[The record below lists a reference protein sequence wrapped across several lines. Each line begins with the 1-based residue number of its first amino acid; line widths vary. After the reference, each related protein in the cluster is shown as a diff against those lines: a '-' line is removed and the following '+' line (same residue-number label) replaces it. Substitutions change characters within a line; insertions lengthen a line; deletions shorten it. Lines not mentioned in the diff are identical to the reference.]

1 MEIDYTILFLKLPEL
16 DDNTMV
22 IQAPP
27 LKNFSFRKA
36 LFDLKWVLTVA
47 TETWHLSSQQ
57 CDRNSELNMI
67 HKIDF

>member
-22 IQAPP
+22 IEAP
-27 LKNFSFRKA
+27 LIKNVSFRKA

-47 TETWHLSSQQ
+47 TET
-57 CDRNSELNMI
+57 
-67 HKIDF
+67 